1 MGCRSTR
8 EQLEARRAT
17 LLAELDSTDERLRL
31 AARHLE
37 SRRRKRWGLLGGL
50 WSRLTT
56 RAPRPVRLGADDG
69 SDASLERDVDVLAR
83 ALVLRWFELSERRGR
98 GQRYDE
104 ELAARVARSD
114 GSRAG
119 EMEPPTN
126 PYAGRFAD
134 AVIGG
139 GVLLVLC
146 AGGGALWWW
155 LG

>member
-1 MGCRSTR
+1 MGYLGTR

-37 SRRRKRWGLLGGL
+37 SRRRERWGLLGGL

-56 RAPRPVRLGADDG
+56 RAPRPVRLGSDDG
-69 SDASLERDVDVLAR
+69 SVASLERDVDALAR
-83 ALVLRWFELSERRGR
+83 ALVLRWFELSDRRGR
-98 GQRYDE
+98 VQRYDE
-104 ELAARVARSD
+104 ELGARVARSV
-114 GSRAG
+114 GVG
-119 EMEPPTN
+119 QLEPAN
-126 PYAGRFAD
+126 PYEGRLAD

>member
-1 MGCRSTR
+1 MGYGGTR

-37 SRRRKRWGLLGGL
+37 SRRRERWGLLGGL
-50 WSRLTT
+50 WSRVTT

-98 GQRYDE
+98 VQRYDE

-114 GSRAG
+114 GTG
-119 EMEPPTN
+119 PMEPPAN
-126 PYAGRFAD
+126 PHEGRLAD